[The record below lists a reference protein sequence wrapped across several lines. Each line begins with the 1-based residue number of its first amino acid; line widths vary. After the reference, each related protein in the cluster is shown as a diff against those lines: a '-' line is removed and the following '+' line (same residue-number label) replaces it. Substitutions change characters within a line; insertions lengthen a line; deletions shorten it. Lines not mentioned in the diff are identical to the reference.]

1 VTADEVDLQRVYPWV
16 DDPHR
21 NGLAVAGLV
30 CGVVGGVFFGV
41 VLGPLAIVFGGIG
54 WARGRRGEPHLGMA
68 IAAVVFGV
76 VDVVV
81 SAALISLL
89 VRHGAVDLA
98 PR

>member
-1 VTADEVDLQRVYPWV
+1 MTADEGDLQRVYPWV

-21 NGLAVAGLV
+21 NGLAVAGLT
-30 CGVVGGVFFGV
+30 CGVVGAVFFGV

-81 SAALISLL
+81 FAALVTLL
-89 VRHGAVDLA
+89 ARHGAFDFA